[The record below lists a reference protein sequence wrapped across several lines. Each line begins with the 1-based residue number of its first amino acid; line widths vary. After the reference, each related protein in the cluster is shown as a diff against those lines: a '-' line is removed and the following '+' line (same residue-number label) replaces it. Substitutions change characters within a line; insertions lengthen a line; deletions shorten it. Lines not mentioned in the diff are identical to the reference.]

1 MGTKVLTRT
10 TATMRTA
17 IKYVTVNLTLS
28 MFLLNSEI
36 NYIYIIRFVYD
47 KNQLR
52 MKWQYLVF
60 WSFYIPIKVNK
71 HFSPYNVNR
80 IDLRLVAR
88 TLHFI
93 QSVVHLFS
101 WKIEVGGKKITQR
114 TVIINNFIISKFCMC
129 VYNTNIS
136 NNTV

>member
-1 MGTKVLTRT
+1 MTTTTRT
-10 TATMRTA
+10 T
-17 IKYVTVNLTLS
+17 IKYVTVKLTLF

-36 NYIYIIRFVYD
+36 NYIYIIRFIYD

-60 WSFYIPIKVNK
+60 RSFYIPIKVNK
-71 HFSPYNVNR
+71 HFSLYNVNR

-93 QSVVHLFS
+93 QSVVHIFS
-101 WKIEVGGKKITQR
+101 WDIEVRKIIPQY
-114 TVIINNFIISKFCMC
+114 TVIINNFITSKFCIC
-129 VYNTNIS
+129 VYNTNIF
-136 NNTV
+136 NNTVYYHRIKIK